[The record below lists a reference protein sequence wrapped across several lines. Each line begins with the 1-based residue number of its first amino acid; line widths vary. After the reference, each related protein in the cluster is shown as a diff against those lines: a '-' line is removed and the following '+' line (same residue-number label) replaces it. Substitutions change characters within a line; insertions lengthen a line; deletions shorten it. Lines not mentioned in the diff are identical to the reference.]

1 MAEQSTRSTNGIF
14 ISYVH
19 EDHDI
24 AAGIGD
30 LLRSEGCK
38 NVFFTGDE
46 WLLYAGEVW
55 LERIREELTSAKVV
69 LCLFSPC
76 AMGRQ
81 WVHFE
86 AGAAWLT
93 NKALI
98 PVCIRG
104 LTVEDLRIPYA
115 GIQGVTL
122 VDHSS
127 AYYLVRSICKYLPLK
142 PFPIPPPF
150 PSDNPAWLRL
160 QLALSCERA

>member
-1 MAEQSTRSTNGIF
+1 MGVEQSTKGIF
-14 ISYVH
+14 ISYIH

-24 AAGIGD
+24 AAGIGE

-38 NVFFTGDE
+38 NVFFTGNE

-76 AMGRQ
+76 AMGRP

-93 NKALI
+93 NKVLI

-104 LTVEDLRIPYA
+104 LKREELRIPYA

-122 VDHSS
+122 VDSSS
-127 AYYLVRSICKYLPLK
+127 AYYLLRSICEHLPMEQG
-142 PFPIPPPF
+142 FPVPPPF
-150 PSDNPAWLRL
+150 GGDNPAWLKL
-160 QLALSCERA
+160 QSALKAGPA